1 MTSAPAV
8 TFAPLSRVAVVGGTH
23 GNEMSGIFLARHWL
37 KNPSDLKRS
46 TFSVMPL
53 VANQQAVERCVRY
66 VDQDLNRCFLP
77 EILNVDSNQTLSSE
91 VTRARELNRLLGP
104 QGSEEAIDLIIDLH
118 NTTANIGDCLLV
130 KNSSDHFVT
139 QMASYVQRNLAG
151 GACHVFAFELAA
163 ERVCDLS
170 SRGKH
175 DFGIELGP
183 QPHGVIRAENLARMR
198 QIILIA
204 LDFVELFNQ
213 GTEFPECELEIYRPL
228 KNVDFPRD
236 VDRNISAIIHPER
249 QDMDWVPLNPGDAV
263 FLSLGEETIAYDGD
277 STVYPIFINEAAYYE
292 TKTAFCATDRVMLQL
307 PPIHRERSGG

>member
-175 DFGIELGP
+175 DFG
-183 QPHGVIRAENLARMR
+183 
-198 QIILIA
+198 
-204 LDFVELFNQ
+204 
-213 GTEFPECELEIYRPL
+213 TEFPECELEIYRPL